1 VAEMISEISTL
12 FGMRVYTDEGRY
24 VGKIQDVVIDEEKKM
39 IKGIAVVEYN
49 RALIESRAQGVI
61 LPYAL
66 VKAIGDIVLVK
77 DVFKRR
83 RKKQEAEEADEVE
96 AS

>member
-1 VAEMISEISTL
+1 MISEISTL

-24 VGKIQDVVIDEEKKM
+24 VGKVQDVVIDEEKKM
-39 IKGIAVVEYN
+39 IRGLAVVEYN
-49 RALIESRAQGVI
+49 KALIESRAQGAI

-66 VKAIGDIVLVK
+66 VKAIGDIVVVK
-77 DVFKRR
+77 DIFKKK

-96 AS
+96 ES

>member
-1 VAEMISEISTL
+1 MISEISTL

-24 VGKIQDVVIDEEKKM
+24 VGRIQDVVIDEEKK
-39 IKGIAVVEYN
+39 IIRGIAVVEYN
-49 RALIESRAQGVI
+49 RALIDSRAQGVI

-83 RKKQEAEEADEVE
+83 KKKRGEEAEEADEVE
-96 AS
+96 ES

>member
-1 VAEMISEISTL
+1 MISEISTL

-39 IKGIAVVEYN
+39 IRGIALVEYN

-77 DVFKRR
+77 DIFKRK
-83 RKKQEAEEADEVE
+83 RKKQEAEEADEIE
-96 AS
+96 ES

>member
-1 VAEMISEISTL
+1 MISEISTL

-39 IKGIAVVEYN
+39 IRGIAVVEYN

-61 LPYAL
+61 LPYAI
-66 VKAIGDIVLVK
+66 VRAIGDIVLVK

-83 RKKQEAEEADEVE
+83 RKKQEAEEADEAE
-96 AS
+96 ES

>member
-1 VAEMISEISTL
+1 MISEISTL

-39 IKGIAVVEYN
+39 IRGIALVEYN

-77 DVFKRR
+77 DIFKRR
-83 RKKQEAEEADEVE
+83 RKKQEAEEADEIE
-96 AS
+96 ES